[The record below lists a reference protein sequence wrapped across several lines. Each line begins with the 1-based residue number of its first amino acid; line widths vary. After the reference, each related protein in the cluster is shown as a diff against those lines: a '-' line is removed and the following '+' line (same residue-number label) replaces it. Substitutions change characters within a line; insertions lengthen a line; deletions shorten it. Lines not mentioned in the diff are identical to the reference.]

1 MTYDRIKDLNPSEF
15 KRLTGVRPET
25 FQAMVEQLQ
34 PMLDRK
40 SKRGGQAKL
49 SVPDQLLIA
58 LEYLRE
64 YRTYFHIAQSWGIH
78 EATVCRIVH
87 KVEQILVRS
96 GQFHISGRKE
106 TQSNV
111 ELEVV
116 VVDVTEIPIE
126 RPKKSR
132 GATIAASKNAI
143 P

>member
-1 MTYDRIKDLNPSEF
+1 MTYDRIKDLKPSKF

-34 PMLDRK
+34 PVLDRR
-40 SKRGGQAKL
+40 SKRGGQTKL
-49 SVPDQLLIA
+49 SVQDQLLIA

-64 YRTYFHIAQSWGIH
+64 YRTYFHIAQSWGVH

-87 KVEQILVRS
+87 KVEQTLVRS
-96 GQFHISGRKE
+96 GQFSLPGRKE

-111 ELEVV
+111 ELELV
-116 VVDVTEIPIE
+116 VVDVTEVPIE

-132 GATIAASKNAI
+132 EATTVVNKNAT

>member
-1 MTYDRIKDLNPSEF
+1 MTYDRIKDLKPSKF

-25 FQAMVEQLQ
+25 FQAMVE
-34 PMLDRK
+34 RR
-40 SKRGGQAKL
+40 SKRGGQTKL
-49 SVPDQLLIA
+49 SVQDQLLIA

-64 YRTYFHIAQSWGIH
+64 YRTYFHIAQSWGVH

-87 KVEQILVRS
+87 KVEQTLVRS
-96 GQFHISGRKE
+96 GQFSLPGRKE

-111 ELEVV
+111 ELELV
-116 VVDVTEIPIE
+116 VVDVTEVPIE

-132 GATIAASKNAI
+132 EATTVVNKNAT